1 MKPIGN
7 KKLPLGDVF
16 RQKSGL
22 HTYWDHTLA
31 GLIRLDTIDT
41 HHVRL
46 DASKHALMHSTTHR
60 CANTRL
66 DVSKHS

>member
-1 MKPIGN
+1 MRVFVRLYVPIHEHMRLYVL
-7 KKLPLGDVF
+7 KCACVRL
-16 RQKSGL
+16 
-22 HTYWDHTLA
+22 LA
-31 GLIRLDTIDT
+31 GLIRLDAIDT